1 MTSRRFSRRS
11 LLAATGASAL
21 LLPLLEHERAFGAD
35 PVFPKRILF
44 VVTGNGT
51 IEDAFW
57 PTGTDGQLKLG
68 GITSPLEAHKSQL
81 LFPRGIDMRVWS
93 EDNPFGGNG
102 DAHHNFGAVLTA
114 TKLATGD
121 PPHDPGGPGLAL
133 ASSISIDQFMGKA
146 LDDTA
151 VSKGQAPLA
160 FPVLSVR
167 AWGRD
172 GTGYATLSWT
182 GNRAP
187 FSAESD
193 PNKLFSTLF
202 AGRSTGTA
210 PDPALVR
217 LQKKRQSVLDYVGT
231 ALERQGRRLG
241 TEDQRK
247 IQIHLEAVRSIERQ
261 LQGTGP
267 IVATCQPPTVAGTDF
282 KAMENFPA
290 LVDAE
295 IDLIVAAFSCGLTQ
309 VSTLALGDGED
320 YNIYFP
326 WLGLTGKGIEFP
338 TRHKHD
344 IAHRPGTNNA
354 DKIATENWF
363 MTKFARILDKLSS
376 VQEGGGTMLDNTVVL
391 WLNSLNS
398 GFGHTVLK
406 LPIIV
411 AAGKNTGIRTGGRLI
426 EFKNE
431 AHNKLLASLAN
442 AVGVPMDG
450 WGDSRFKGVLDLT

>member
-1 MTSRRFSRRS
+1 MTSRRISRRS
-11 LLAATGASAL
+11 LLAGAGASAL
-21 LLPLLEHERAFGAD
+21 LLPLLGEERAFASD
-35 PVFPKRILF
+35 PVFPKRIIF

-57 PTGTDGQLKLG
+57 PQGSDGNLTFG
-68 GITSPLEAHKSQL
+68 AITTPLERHKSRL
-81 LFPRGIDMRVWS
+81 LFPRGIDMKVWA

-133 ASSISIDQFMGKA
+133 ASSISIDQYIGRELNKAETAQGKA
-146 LDDTA
+146 AL
-151 VSKGQAPLA
+151 P

-193 PNKLFSTLF
+193 PNRLLGTLF
-202 AGRSTGTA
+202 AGKTTGSA

-217 LQKKRQSVLDYVGT
+217 LRAKRKSVLDYAGT

-247 IQIHLEAVRSIERQ
+247 IQIHLDAVRNIERQ
-261 LQGTGP
+261 LEAGA
-267 IVATCQPPTVAGTDF
+267 VATTCQAPAIAAVDF
-282 KAMENFPA
+282 KPIEHFPD

-295 IDLIVAAFSCGLTQ
+295 MDLITTALSCGLTR
-309 VSTLALGDGED
+309 VVTLALGDGED

-326 WLGLTGKGIEFP
+326 WLGITGKGIEFP

-344 IAHRPGTNNA
+344 IAHRPGENNI
-354 DKIATENWF
+354 DKINTEKWF
-363 MTKFARILDKLSS
+363 MSKFARLLDKLSG
-376 VQEGGGTMLDNTVVL
+376 VPEGNGTLLDNTVVL
-391 WLNSLNS
+391 WLNSMNS
-398 GFGHTVLK
+398 GYSHTVLK

-411 AAGKNTGIRTGGRLI
+411 AAGANMGIRTGGRLL
-426 EFKNE
+426 ELGSV

-442 AVGVPMDG
+442 SVGVPMDG
-450 WGDSRFKGVLDLT
+450 WGDERYKGTLTLT

>member
-1 MTSRRFSRRS
+1 MTRARLSRRD
-11 LLAATGASAL
+11 LLKATGASAL
-21 LLPLLEHERAFGAD
+21 LLPLLDHRRAFAAD
-35 PVFPKRILF
+35 PVFPKRIIF

-57 PTGTDGQLKLG
+57 PKAGADLTLG
-68 GITSPLEAHKSQL
+68 EITSPLEAHKSKL
-81 LFPRGIDMRVWS
+81 LFPKGVDMKVWS

-102 DAHHNFGAVLTA
+102 DAHHNFGAILTA

-133 ASSISIDQFMGKA
+133 ASSISIDQYIGKA
-146 LDDTA
+146 FDTA
-151 VSKGQAPLA
+151 AKSGGQAPAA

-182 GNRAP
+182 GDRAP

-202 AGRSTGTA
+202 AGRNTGA
-210 PDPALVR
+210 GPDPALTK
-217 LQKKRQSVLDYVGT
+217 LQKTRRSVLDYVGT
-231 ALERQGRRLG
+231 ALERQGRRFG
-241 TEDQRK
+241 TDDRRK
-247 IQIHLEAVRSIERQ
+247 IEIHLEAVRNIERQ
-261 LQGTGP
+261 LAAAP
-267 IVATCQPPTVAGTDF
+267 AMSTCQAPQVAATDF
-282 KAMENFPA
+282 KPIENFPA

-295 IDLIVAAFSCGLTQ
+295 IDLMTAALACGLTR
-309 VSTLALGDGED
+309 VATYAIGDGED

-344 IAHRPGTNNA
+344 IAHRPGDNNR
-354 DKIATENWF
+354 DKINTEKWFAT
-363 MTKFARILDKLSS
+363 KLAYLLDKLSS
-376 VQEGGGTMLDNTVVL
+376 VPEGSGTLLDNTVVL

-398 GFGHTVLK
+398 GFGHTVLN
-406 LPIIV
+406 LPIVV
-411 AAGKNTGIRTGGRLI
+411 AAGSNTGIRTGRLL
-426 EFKNE
+426 ELGGV

-442 AVGVPMDG
+442 AVGVPMEG
-450 WGDSRFKGVLDLT
+450 WGDERFKGTLTLT